1 MNQELWLRKIWEFSL
16 HCDTNHSF
24 LLKWSIYAYA
34 QNHVSVSYG
43 YCLNIHCKTSK
54 QTYWKCYCK
63 KRATGSLMPKLF
75 FPQLPNYPVLLAELT
90 DAYSFSSP
98 TLCLIDNSH
107 CFFKT
112 SCLLPHQFSKN
123 SLLSLSEFPFFPA
136 LLYMYLYLY
145 QIQSQVSQ
153 LRISIHWHPHWNRS
167 LMFLDP
173 LQVCKSQC
181 AIQETLSSKAS
192 HLKHSPHPRTHTL
205 HIFPSRINKCLYKKK
220 IQKFAVFW
228 KYPLR
233 DNLVSC
239 PVY

>member
-1 MNQELWLRKIWEFSL
+1 MNQELWLRKIWAFSL

-63 KRATGSLMPKLF
+63 KRATGSLMPKFF

-123 SLLSLSEFPFFPA
+123 SFLSFLLYLFWVSFFPCTPI
-136 LLYMYLYLY
+136 Y
-145 QIQSQVSQ
+145 VSTPVS
-153 LRISIHWHPHWNRS
+153 ISNTVPS
-167 LMFLDP
+167 LT
-173 LQVCKSQC
+173 
-181 AIQETLSSKAS
+181 A
-192 HLKHSPHPRTHTL
+192 
-205 HIFPSRINKCLYKKK
+205 
-220 IQKFAVFW
+220 
-228 KYPLR
+228 
-233 DNLVSC
+233 
-239 PVY
+239 

>member
-1 MNQELWLRKIWEFSL
+1 MLIL
-16 HCDTNHSF
+16 F
-24 LLKWSIYAYA
+24 LLLLSALLTTPTASLKHPVCFLTNS
-34 QNHVSVSYG
+34 Q
-43 YCLNIHCKTSK
+43 KT
-54 QTYWKCYCK
+54 
-63 KRATGSLMPKLF
+63 A
-75 FPQLPNYPVLLAELT
+75 
-90 DAYSFSSP
+90 
-98 TLCLIDNSH
+98 
-107 CFFKT
+107 
-112 SCLLPHQFSKN
+112 SCLSFFIS
-123 SLLSLSEFPFFPA
+123 SEFPFFPA
-136 LLYMYLYLY
+136 LLYMYLYLYLY

-173 LQVCKSQC
+173 LQVSKSQC

-192 HLKHSPHPRTHTL
+192 HLKHSPHPRTHSL
-205 HIFPSRINKCLYKKK
+205 HILPSRINKCLYKKK